1 MFAPN
6 SLTILINT
14 RIRGSGQLIYKPY
27 MTVPDEQSD
36 TVYFDPLVKLNKSVV
51 DYIPYGYPDT
61 DLYTQF
67 FNLNEFNSLEQRT
80 LGVSSQPQRDLV
92 AATNEGIVDK
102 NIRTTL
108 DTLFKSGA
116 PFFIGSERYTIYNYD
131 WINGDWEI
139 MKSPNKTYMNSNAF
153 SYGMPYG
160 INSGVGMQ
168 NTYVPISQTSSVL
181 NAIPASAIKGNV
193 NPSISKIKKSRILQR
208 QLLVPRG
215 ILPPAPSPTPKTP
228 AVPPVVPPA
237 ATPAVPI
244 VPAPVPTVRPNSIL
258 SENFVNYYQEAYSKK
273 LFPQSLTDS
282 TINSMNEWKIIT
294 NTGGGDCLFESFSQL
309 LNGYNSKTTPPII
322 INKYLDNG
330 KYTIQTLRNAVGDNF
345 DTAAYDLMVVTAN
358 EAFNSKDPTQ
368 INRWKFMRDDKGNI
382 ISEND
387 VKAAIK
393 TSAYWGDEFAIS
405 ILEKVFNIKIVLFHQ
420 STDNIIQK
428 GSRVFFT
435 DKQQQKDVVG
445 TVISIDGNS
454 TSATVQTDDSQNVKK
469 NISELEL
476 AKIYFNSNQTPRLKI
491 YCTDS
496 QQYATPPKLFGFMF
510 YTGEVHYEAIVQT
523 NTSTK
528 KETWLFTT
536 TEIPYYIIYM
546 IFVSCYLFIGENS
559 KNPLVDKQNS
569 TFGKTALEPILS
581 RLYNALKTMPV
592 TGGGPKKNITP
603 ESVIIPLEQRQLSR
617 SNLASPIPEFTGLN
631 SDSDTEGDNPLQRP
645 DTPRYFVPQNIFSP
659 VTPQPS
665 PQTSEK
671 GTPPSTPPRSNS
683 SFATP
688 SPIKSPKPTPVP
700 PTTKPVTPVPPT
712 PVPPVPPVPVTPVP
726 PTTKPPTTK
735 PPTKLYPA
743 TPLAVPTKT
752 RPLTPLAIPKN
763 VKFSPK
769 IIGTAPKSSQKK
781 QTTAKNY
788 KQSQNKTFKNYLTST
803 SYPSTRYYPTVL
815 TYYIVI
821 DLELY
826 PGKNIPL
833 GQKAVLECQGRYEN
847 IRKSYADLFGYVY
860 KPNEYL
866 PPASQRILRKKIYTQ
881 NYRNLR
887 NNRPKNT
894 TRRFRGFP

>member
-6 SLTILINT
+6 TLTILINT

-27 MTVPDEQSD
+27 MTVPGEQSD
-36 TVYFDPLVKLNKSVV
+36 TVYFDPLIKLNKAVV

-80 LGVSSQPQRDLV
+80 LGISSQPQRDLV
-92 AATNEGIVDK
+92 AATNEGVVDK

-116 PFFIGSERYTIYNYD
+116 PFFIGSERYTVYNYD
-131 WINGDWEI
+131 WKNGDWEI
-139 MKSPNKTYMNSNAF
+139 MKSPNKMYMNPNAF

-160 INSGVGMQ
+160 INSGIGMQ
-168 NTYVPISQTSSVL
+168 NTYVPISQTSSIL
-181 NAIPASAIKGNV
+181 NTIPASAIKGNV

-208 QLLVPRG
+208 QLLVPG
-215 ILPPAPSPTPKTP
+215 SLQKTP
-228 AVPPVVPPA
+228 IVPPA
-237 ATPAVPI
+237 APKTLAAPSVPSLAPKTPVNPPAAPLIPTPAPK
-244 VPAPVPTVRPNSIL
+244 VRSNSIL
-258 SENFVNYYQEAYSKK
+258 SENFINYYQEAYSKK

-282 TINSMNEWKIIT
+282 TINSMNEWKIIP
-294 NTGGGDCLFESFSQL
+294 NKGGGDCLFESFSQL
-309 LNGYNSKTTPPII
+309 LNGYNSKTNPPII
-322 INKYLDNG
+322 INKYLDNR
-330 KYTIQTLRNAVGDNF
+330 KYTIQTLRNAVADNL
-345 DTAAYDLMVVTAN
+345 DKDAYDLVVITAN

-368 INRWKFMRDDKGNI
+368 INRWIFMRDNAGNI

-393 TSAYWGDEFAIS
+393 TSAYWGDEFAIN
-405 ILEKVFNIKIVLFHQ
+405 ILEKVFNIKIILLHQ
-420 STDNIIQK
+420 SADNTIKQ

-435 DKQQQKDVVG
+435 DKKQQKDVVG
-445 TVISIDGNS
+445 TVIYIDTTLN
-454 TSATVQTDDSQNVKK
+454 TATVQTDDSQKVKK

-476 AKIYFNSNQTPRLKI
+476 QKVYFNGNQSNRLNV

-496 QQYATPPKLFGFMF
+496 HQYASPPKLFGFMF
-510 YTGEVHYEAIVQT
+510 YTGEVHYEAIVKT
-523 NTSTK
+523 DSSTK

-559 KNPLVDKQNS
+559 TDPLVDKQNS
-569 TFGKTALEPILS
+569 SFGKTTLEPILY
-581 RLYNALKTMPV
+581 RLYNALKTMPI
-592 TGGGPKKNITP
+592 TGGGSEKESPK
-603 ESVIIPLEQRQLSR
+603 SVIRPNIKKSTSNR
-617 SNLASPIPEFTGLN
+617 SLQSPIPELVDLK
-631 SDSDTEGDNPLQRP
+631 SDSDTEGDRP
-645 DTPRYFVPQNIFSP
+645 DTPRYFVPQNIFSL
-659 VTPQPS
+659 VTPQPSPQPSPQTS

-671 GTPPSTPPRSNS
+671 GTPPSTPPRNNT
-683 SFATP
+683 SFVTP
-688 SPIKSPKPTPVP
+688 TPVKPPKPTP
-700 PTTKPVTPVPPT
+700 PTPTPVKPPT
-712 PVPPVPPVPVTPVP
+712 PVP
-726 PTTKPPTTK
+726 

-752 RPLTPLAIPKN
+752 RPSTPLAIPRN

-769 IIGTAPKSSQKK
+769 TTGTIPKSSQKK

-788 KQSQNKTFKNYLTST
+788 RPYQNKTFKNYLTST
-803 SYPSTRYYPTVL
+803 SYPINRYHRNYPTVL

-821 DLELY
+821 DIELY

-887 NNRPKNT
+887 NTRSNNR